1 MLICARQQFLKFGD
15 GPTDAQLVNNDD
27 WLSGLGY
34 VQFLREYGTHFT
46 INRMLSFESVKLRLE
61 REQPLTFLE
70 FNYMLLQAYDFVEL
84 HRRYGCR
91 SAAAICDLLL
101 RIYRCEAGRCC

>member
-1 MLICARQQFLKFGD
+1 
-15 GPTDAQLVNNDD
+15 
-27 WLSGLGY
+27 
-34 VQFLREYGTHFT
+34 
-46 INRMLSFESVKLRLE
+46 MLSFESVKLRLE

-91 SAAAICDLLL
+91 SVAAIV
-101 RIYRCEAGRCC
+101 IYCCAYIDVKLADAVSRVHSSSSCLSMTYCMPLVQVVVASTGGTTAVANNYY